1 MTGHYSIKQLEALT
15 GIKAHTLRIWEQRH
29 EIIVPKRTEGNTRY
43 YSSEDV
49 RIMLNVVTLYR
60 HGCKISEIAKMTKQ
74 EICCQIRQTVAK
86 LQCNYEPQINAL
98 ITSMI
103 EFKEV
108 VFDKTITSSILKRGF
123 EKTITYIIF
132 PLLQKI
138 DTLLASGSVSIS
150 QKQFIYNLI
159 RRKLFAA
166 IEAQEDFFINTTNKY
181 LLFLPKGEDKDL
193 PLLFAHYLIK
203 QSGGSICYLGTNVSL
218 EQVLEAYSIYQPDYL
233 FTLVNSPL
241 PRSNGEYFQK
251 LAEIFPKSQILVGG
265 TQVVNTCTKSFKNIL
280 SLCQI
285 EDLTA
290 FVQKH

>member
-1 MTGHYSIKQLEALT
+1 VTGHYSIKQLEALT

-29 EIIVPKRTEGNTRY
+29 EIVVPKRTQGNTRY
-43 YSSEDV
+43 YTSEDV

-60 HGCKISEIAKMTKQ
+60 HGSKISEIAKMTKQ

-86 LQCNYEPQINAL
+86 LQCNYEPQINSL

-103 EFKEV
+103 EFKEAI
-108 VFDKTITSSILKRGF
+108 FDKTISASILKRGF

-138 DTLLASGSVSIS
+138 DTLLASDSVSVS

-166 IEAQEDFFINTTNKY
+166 IESQEDFFINTTNKY

-203 QSGGSICYLGTNVSL
+203 QSGGSVCYLGTNICL
-218 EQVLEAYSIYQPDYL
+218 EQVQEVSAIYQPDYL

-241 PRSNGEYFQK
+241 PLSSSEYFKQ
-251 LAEIFPKSQILVGG
+251 LTEIFPSTPILIGG
-265 TQVVNTCTKSFKNIL
+265 TQVVNTCTKSFKNIM

-285 EDLTA
+285 EDIVT

>member
-1 MTGHYSIKQLEALT
+1 VTGHYSIKQLEALT
-15 GIKAHTLRIWEQRH
+15 GIKAHTLRVWEQRH

-43 YSSEDV
+43 YTSEDV

-60 HGCKISEIAKMTKQ
+60 DGCKISEIAKMTKQ

-86 LQCNYEPQINAL
+86 LQCNYEPQINSL

-108 VFDKTITSSILKRGF
+108 IFDKTMTSSILKRGF
-123 EKTITYIIF
+123 EKTISYIIF

-138 DTLLASGSVSIS
+138 DTLLASDSVSVS

-166 IEAQEDFFINTTNKY
+166 IESQEDFFINTTNKY

-203 QSGGSICYLGTNVSL
+203 QAGGSVCYLGTNINL
-218 EQVLEAYSIYQPDYL
+218 EQALEAYSIYKPDYL

-241 PRSNGEYFQK
+241 PLSNSEYFEK
-251 LAEIFPKSQILVGG
+251 LSTIFPKAQILVGG
-265 TQVVNTCTKSFKNIL
+265 RQVANTCTKSFKNIL

-285 EDLTA
+285 EDITT

>member
-1 MTGHYSIKQLEALT
+1 VTGHYSIKQLEALT

-29 EIIVPKRTEGNTRY
+29 EIVVPKRTEGNTRY

-49 RIMLNVVTLYR
+49 RLMLNVVTLYR
-60 HGCKISEIAKMTKQ
+60 DGCRISEIAKMTKQ

-86 LQCNYEPQINAL
+86 LQCNYEPQINSL

-108 VFDKTITSSILKRGF
+108 IFDKTITSSILKRGF

-138 DTLLASGSVSIS
+138 DTLLASNTVSVS

-166 IEAQEDFFINTTNKY
+166 IETQEDFFINTTNKY

-203 QSGGSICYLGTNVSL
+203 QAGGSVCYLGANINL
-218 EQVLEAYSIYQPDYL
+218 EQVLEVYSIYEPDYL

-241 PRSNGEYFQK
+241 PLSNGEYFKK
-251 LAEIFPKSQILVGG
+251 LSKTFPKAQIVVGG
-265 TQVVNTCTKSFKNIL
+265 TQVTNTCTKSFKNIL

-285 EDLTA
+285 EDITA